1 MKKDPEHL
9 KQPVLKYA
17 RTDFATLRRD
27 LNVQEALDNIRQQ
40 GLGERIVYF
49 YVVDENRSLV
59 GVLPTRRLLT
69 SALVEKI
76 GNIMIKNV
84 VTISRQATLLEA
96 CEFFILYRFLSFPVV
111 DEHKRILGVIDV
123 TFFKE
128 EVFEI
133 SEHEKMDELF
143 ESIGFHLSQVRD
155 ASALRAFR
163 FRFPWLLVTIGS
175 GTICAL
181 LAGAFELTLA
191 RVILLA
197 FFLTL
202 VLALSES
209 VSIQSMT
216 LTIQTLRFKQPTF
229 KWYLKAIARE
239 SMASLFIGSGCG
251 LVTFGVVWLW
261 QSAFLPA
268 LAIGCSVLLTLI
280 AACAFGLTVPAILH
294 ALKLDPKVAA
304 GPITLALTDITT
316 LSIYFS
322 LGALVL

>member
-17 RTDFATLRRD
+17 RADFATLSRD
-27 LNVQEALDNIRQQ
+27 LTVREALASIRRQ
-40 GLGERIVYF
+40 GLGDRIVYF
-49 YVVDENRSLV
+49 YVVDENKSLI

-69 SALVEKI
+69 SALEEKI
-76 GNIMIKNV
+76 SAIMIKNV
-84 VTISRQATLLEA
+84 VTIPRHATLLDA
-96 CEFFILYRFLSFPVV
+96 CEFFILHRFLAFPVI
-111 DEHKRILGVIDV
+111 DERRHILGVIDV

-175 GTICAL
+175 GTVCAF
-181 LAGAFELTLA
+181 LAGAFEMTLA

-216 LTIQTLRFKQPTF
+216 LTIQTLRFKRPTF
-229 KWYLKAIARE
+229 KWYLKAITGE
-239 SMASLFIGSGCG
+239 SMTSLFIGSGCG
-251 LVTFGVVWLW
+251 LVTFAVVWLW
-261 QSAFLPA
+261 QGAFLPA
-268 LAIGCSVLLTLI
+268 LAIGSSVLFALI
-280 AACAFGLTVPAILH
+280 AACAFGLTVPTVLH
-294 ALKLDPKVAA
+294 ALKLDPKVSA

-316 LSIYFS
+316 LSIYFT

>member
-1 MKKDPEHL
+1 MKKDTTHL
-9 KQPVLKYA
+9 QQPVLKFV
-17 RTDFATLRRD
+17 RTDFASLRWD
-27 LNVQEALDNIRQQ
+27 LTVQEALDFIRQQ

-49 YVVDENRSLV
+49 YVMDENKCLR

-69 SALVEKI
+69 SALEEKI
-76 GNIMIKNV
+76 NGIMIKHV
-84 VTISRQATLLEA
+84 VTIPKQATLLDA
-96 CEFFILYRFLSFPVV
+96 CEFFILHRFLAFPVV
-111 DEHKRILGVIDV
+111 DEQKHILGVIDV

-133 SEHEKMDELF
+133 SEHEKMDEIF

-181 LAGAFELTLA
+181 LASTYEMTLT

-209 VSIQSMT
+209 VGIQSMT
-216 LTIQTLRFKQPTF
+216 LTIQTLRFNRPSL
-229 KWYLKAIARE
+229 KWYLKAFLRE
-239 SMASLFIGSGCG
+239 GMTSIFIGSACG
-251 LVTFGVVWLW
+251 AVTACITWLWRGTFLTALTIGFSVTF
-261 QSAFLPA
+261 A
-268 LAIGCSVLLTLI
+268 LI
-280 AACAFGLTVPAILH
+280 AACLFGLSVPTILH
-294 ALKLDPKVAA
+294 ALKLDPKVSA
-304 GPITLALTDITT
+304 GPVTLALTDIAT
-316 LSIYFS
+316 LLIYFS
-322 LGALVL
+322 LGAFVL